1 MVLFKFNYFY
11 IDLLYYQLATM
22 SPYKVDTPCLGIIK
36 ENLGDLDY
44 VMNDGDGFYLHI
56 VLIQI

>member
-1 MVLFKFNYFY
+1 
-11 IDLLYYQLATM
+11 M

-44 VMNDGDGFYLHI
+44 VMKDGDGFYLHI